1 MKYVFFVNEID
12 DIKEDL
18 IKTYV
23 RRKGQIAL
31 ACDNDKDRMCLIRD
45 LNLTIATAMVS
56 DVRQHEKDFVIN
68 LCTMFINDLVKDFF
82 ICIDIE
88 NNM

>member
-23 RRKGQIAL
+23 RRKGHVVL
-31 ACDNDKDRMCLIRD
+31 ACDNDKDRMGLIRD
-45 LNLTIATAMVS
+45 LNRTISTAMAAGVGQ
-56 DVRQHEKDFVIN
+56 RKKDFVIN
-68 LCTMFINDLVKDFF
+68 LCTTFINDLVEDYYTL
-82 ICIDIE
+82 IDIE